1 MTLIAQMIGHGLQ
14 DIWGG
19 ENKQDKLMIS
29 SCLIEQTLISDLERR
44 GEKHEDNT
52 D

>member
-1 MTLIAQMIGHGLQ
+1 MIGHGLQ

-19 ENKQDKLMIS
+19 ENNQDKLMIS
-29 SCLIEQTLISDLERR
+29 SRLIEQAWIYDLERR
-44 GEKHEDNT
+44 VEKHKDKT